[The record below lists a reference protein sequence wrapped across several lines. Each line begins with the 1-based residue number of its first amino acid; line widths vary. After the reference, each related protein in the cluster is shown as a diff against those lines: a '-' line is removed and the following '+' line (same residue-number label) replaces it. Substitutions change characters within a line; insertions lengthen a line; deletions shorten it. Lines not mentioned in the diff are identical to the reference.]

1 MFILSMEKN
10 KEITISITIKKG
22 KQQLYSSTLTGTFPY
37 LKFEMLYTVTQ
48 SMQNLSILSNLSLAS
63 LFSPTRVGKSIS
75 SNDKRINQLRC
86 CRCQLYTLQLL
97 SKLQQ
102 LIFTETKKNNFHLQC
117 SNILLPPQIS
127 NYIYNEHF
135 QKLSSEEV
143 QEGKKSAFSS
153 KNQGISVLGMEST
166 SQVLLSRA
174 KLQLLIQ
181 PGLCSH
187 HN

>member
-1 MFILSMEKN
+1 MLAVY
-10 KEITISITIKKG
+10 TIAP
-22 KQQLYSSTLTGTFPY
+22 QQVTTAY
-37 LKFEMLYTVTQ
+37 LHR
-48 SMQNLSILSNLSLAS
+48 N
-63 LFSPTRVGKSIS
+63 
-75 SNDKRINQLRC
+75 
-86 CRCQLYTLQLL
+86 
-97 SKLQQ
+97 
-102 LIFTETKKNNFHLQC
+102 KKNNFHLQC

>member
-1 MFILSMEKN
+1 
-10 KEITISITIKKG
+10 
-22 KQQLYSSTLTGTFPY
+22 
-37 LKFEMLYTVTQ
+37 MLYTVTQ

-63 LFSPTRVGKSIS
+63 LFSPTQVGKSIS
-75 SNDKRINQLRC
+75 SNDKRINQLTC
-86 CRCQLYTLQLL
+86 CRCLLYTLQLL

-102 LIFTETKKNNFHLQC
+102 LIFTETKKKNNFHLQC

>member
-63 LFSPTRVGKSIS
+63 LFSPTQVGKSIS

-86 CRCQLYTLQLL
+86 CRC
-97 SKLQQ
+97 
-102 LIFTETKKNNFHLQC
+102 
-117 SNILLPPQIS
+117 
-127 NYIYNEHF
+127 
-135 QKLSSEEV
+135 
-143 QEGKKSAFSS
+143 
-153 KNQGISVLGMEST
+153 
-166 SQVLLSRA
+166 
-174 KLQLLIQ
+174 
-181 PGLCSH
+181 
-187 HN
+187 

>member
-1 MFILSMEKN
+1 MTSVSTNSHVADVCCIH
-10 KEITISITIKKG
+10 
-22 KQQLYSSTLTGTFPY
+22 YSSSASY
-37 LKFEMLYTVTQ
+37 N
-48 SMQNLSILSNLSLAS
+48 SLSSQ
-63 LFSPTRVGKSIS
+63 K
-75 SNDKRINQLRC
+75 Q
-86 CRCQLYTLQLL
+86 
-97 SKLQQ
+97 
-102 LIFTETKKNNFHLQC
+102 KKNNFHLQC

-153 KNQGISVLGMEST
+153 KKQGISVLGMEST

-187 HN
+187 HNWILYSSMHYATNCSEQCSPSHLP